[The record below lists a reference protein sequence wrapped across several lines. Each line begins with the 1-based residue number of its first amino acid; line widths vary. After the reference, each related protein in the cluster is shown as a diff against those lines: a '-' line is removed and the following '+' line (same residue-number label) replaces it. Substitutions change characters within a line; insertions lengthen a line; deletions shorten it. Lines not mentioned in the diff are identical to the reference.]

1 MDDVMQLRRPTR
13 PVLWG
18 RISECRSSSRILW
31 TARAVPEASD
41 AISLV
46 SNPSFNKDM
55 IKARWAASSC
65 GAMILLTGKR

>member
-31 TARAVPEASD
+31 TARAVHD